1 MPFFRKKTKIA
12 CVPCDVPGW
21 EDPQF
26 ASLARQWAM
35 GTGLSENWSG
45 RLQQA
50 NPPQVV
56 EVLGT
61 VPVEK
66 GAELTAVSR
75 RGWILLSAYR
85 CMCQKVETLIREKL
99 TLEKEN
105 AELQS
110 KLAMLQCQNF
120 ILGDQA
126 RGYQS
131 VAEKAAV
138 RCAQYKYK
146 KRRGRVNSQK
156 VHALIATAGVNWD
169 PDTWDGDIWDDT
181 DDDEVNWAD
190 LEEEEAHKYDQE
202 KYPPRVQSG
211 PLQAKPLQGRQEK
224 VRGDQRE
231 YTIITEDFSQ
241 QEITDILTKFSQKPR
256 ESLLSWMIQITDT
269 GAGGISVDHVGAH
282 STLNSADGKYN
293 AEADRLATI
302 AEVNLPPPLEGLAKW
317 IHTKTGHAG
326 THAMYRWAQDRG
338 LSTPLSELRQV
349 VEHCPTCQLD
359 KNRALPLVITGELH
373 GGQAPAQ
380 IWQIDYIG
388 PLPQSRGCQYIC
400 TCVDTYSGVL
410 VACAYRRAVQ
420 KNTIKTLEIIALYYG
435 MPMQIQ
441 SDNGSHFKGKQIQ
454 DYAEQNN
461 IEWIYHIPYYPQ
473 AAGLIERMNGLLKEK
488 LRKLG
493 NNSYNNWKDNLF
505 EALQQLNNRP
515 IGPGLT
521 PLMRMMTPNSQI
533 RKIYTFQEIQ
543 WWKIDDK
550 AIMPFRATIG
560 SAGHDLHA
568 LEEIWIDPQ
577 NILKCR
583 TGIGIKIPQGY
594 YGQIA
599 PRSSLA
605 EKGIQILAGI
615 IDSDYRGE
623 IKIILSNI
631 GKETLHFVPGTQIA
645 QLLIIPCATAKEWTL
660 LDKLPPVTS
669 RLGGLGSTN
678 LIPGAKVWLKRHD
691 GDKPQRAEAIAQG
704 DNNAVIIMLPGQE
717 HCLTV
722 PTNQLFL

>member
-1 MPFFRKKTKIA
+1 MG
-12 CVPCDVPGW
+12 CVAQAGLELMATLLPQPLECGKYRTVLPCP
-21 EDPQF
+21 
-26 ASLARQWAM
+26 
-35 GTGLSENWSG
+35 
-45 RLQQA
+45 
-50 NPPQVV
+50 
-56 EVLGT
+56 
-61 VPVEK
+61 
-66 GAELTAVSR
+66 
-75 RGWILLSAYR
+75 
-85 CMCQKVETLIREKL
+85 
-99 TLEKEN
+99 
-105 AELQS
+105 
-110 KLAMLQCQNF
+110 
-120 ILGDQA
+120 
-126 RGYQS
+126 
-131 VAEKAAV
+131 
-138 RCAQYKYK
+138 AQHC
-146 KRRGRVNSQK
+146 S
-156 VHALIATAGVNWD
+156 ALITVQ
-169 PDTWDGDIWDDT
+169 DGD
-181 DDDEVNWAD
+181 
-190 LEEEEAHKYDQE
+190 
-202 KYPPRVQSG
+202 
-211 PLQAKPLQGRQEK
+211 
-224 VRGDQRE
+224 
-231 YTIITEDFSQ
+231 TENFY
-241 QEITDILTKFSQKPR
+241 
-256 ESLLSWMIQITDT
+256 
-269 GAGGISVDHVGAH
+269 AH
-282 STLNSADGKYN
+282 STLNSTDRKYN
-293 AEADRLATI
+293 AEAHRLATI

-338 LSTPLSELRQV
+338 LSTPLSELKQV
-349 VEHCPTCQLD
+349 VEQCPTCQLD
-359 KNRALPLVITGELH
+359 RKRALPRIITGELH
-373 GGQAPAQ
+373 RGQAPAQ

-441 SDNGSHFKGKQIQ
+441 SDNGSHFKGKEIQ

-473 AAGLIERMNGLLKEK
+473 ASGLIERMNGLLKEK

-505 EALQQLNNRP
+505 EALQQLNNWP

-521 PLMRMMTPNSQI
+521 PLMRMMTPNLQI
-533 RKIYTFQEIQ
+533 RKIYTFQEVQ
-543 WWKIDDK
+543 WWKIDEK

-560 SAGHDLHA
+560 SSGHDLHA

-631 GKETLHFVPGTQIA
+631 GKETLHFVPGTRIA

-660 LDKLPPVTS
+660 LDKPPPVTS
-669 RLGGLGSTN
+669 RLGGFGSTN

-691 GDKPQRAEAIAQG
+691 GDKPQPAEVIAQG

-717 HCLTV
+717 HYLTV
-722 PTNQLFL
+722 PTNQLF